1 MEYSDHP
8 ALEEF
13 EGRVY
18 IYLNWPFS
26 RGLCFRVVALE
37 DDILISYCNEFNFS
51 SLYLLRDIL
60 LVDLFVLP

>member
-26 RGLCFRVVALE
+26 KGLCFRVVALE
-37 DDILISYCNEFNFS
+37 DDILISYRNEFNFS
-51 SLYLLRDIL
+51 SLYL
-60 LVDLFVLP
+60 